1 MMDGPTAADT
11 LARLQQAQQRI
22 ESLKVAGADMT
33 SQEARRAVNTLIT
46 QIRHAS
52 PEVLAAFNAWKA
64 EQGFR

>member
-1 MMDGPTAADT
+1 MMDDLPTADT
-11 LARLQQAQQRI
+11 MARLQQAQQRI
-22 ESLKVAGADMT
+22 ESLKAAGADMT

-64 EQGFR
+64 AQGYR